1 VVDDDVDVHNMSE
14 VIWRVTNNIDPA
26 RDVQIVKGPVDSL
39 NHAAPM
45 VGFGSKMGLDATRK
59 WPSEGHTREWPDV
72 VKMDRDTAARV
83 DAMWDKLGLGPRIDS
98 PSVDGHI
105 VAPQPH

>member
-1 VVDDDVDVHNMSE
+1 
-14 VIWRVTNNIDPA
+14 
-26 RDVQIVKGPVDSL
+26 
-39 NHAAPM
+39 
-45 VGFGSKMGLDATRK
+45 
-59 WPSEGHTREWPDV
+59 
-72 VKMDRDTAARV
+72 MDRDTAARV